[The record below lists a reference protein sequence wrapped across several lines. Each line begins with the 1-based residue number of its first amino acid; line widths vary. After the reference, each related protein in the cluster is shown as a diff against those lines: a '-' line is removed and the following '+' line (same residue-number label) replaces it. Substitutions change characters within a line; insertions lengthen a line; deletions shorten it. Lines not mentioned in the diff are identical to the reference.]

1 MVLLV
6 REFLVGFDYRT
17 GYLLL
22 GFRIPYMLLAVC
34 VCILGVY
41 LGFDYS

>member
-6 REFLVGFDYRT
+6 REFLLGFDYRT

-22 GFRIPYMLLAVC
+22 GFRIPYMLWQFVC
-34 VCILGVY
+34 AFW
-41 LGFDYS
+41 GFI